1 MNVEFWTSYIN
12 NWIRVNFQKD
22 PKHPPPVIGLEHRAI
37 YDGLGKEA
45 QKAMSKEERW
55 AKRALHVICKRG
67 EKMQT
72 TGIIRAFLKSAAF
85 TTMCKLPARLI
96 PPLPYSPNFIFRQK
110 YQEATMKHMKL
121 THFGTD
127 THTVFAFPSPDKKC
141 GFLKDTPTIRS
152 LLFSVKARDS
162 PNGLFLSVEIAAKP
176 MEQGGFV
183 ISYLKRHETEAVEKL
198 SNLSA
203 FFMHRFGENSLEH
216 FTQEA
221 VNQAEQ
227 TIWDKE
233 HDRPI
238 TMEEQYLEEIAE
250 EDIEW
255 IENLADI
262 KFTTDSAMEVVLDR
276 PKIANVPQP
285 VLPENADADTVKTFF
300 PNQAMAQPLA
310 TNIDLSEGHAD
321 DGNGQA
327 GPTPEAQSAGA
338 SSDEASAPGA

>member
-1 MNVEFWTSYIN
+1 
-12 NWIRVNFQKD
+12 
-22 PKHPPPVIGLEHRAI
+22 LEHRAI

-72 TGIIRAFLKSAAF
+72 TRIIRAFLKSAAF
-85 TTMCKLPARLI
+85 TDMCKLLARLI
-96 PPLPYSPNFIFRQK
+96 PPLPFSPNFIFWQK

-127 THTVFAFPSPDKKC
+127 TYTVFAFPSPDKKC
-141 GFLKDTPTIRS
+141 GFLQDTPSIWS

-162 PNGLFLSVEIAAKP
+162 SNGLFLSVEIAAKP
-176 MEQGGFV
+176 MEQGSFV

-233 HDRPI
+233 HDRLI
-238 TMEEQYLEEIAE
+238 TMEEQFLEEIAE

-255 IENLADI
+255 VENLADI
-262 KFTTDSAMEVVLDR
+262 KFTMDLAKEVVLDR

-285 VLPENADADTVKTFF
+285 VLPENVDADTVKTFF
-300 PNQAMAQPLA
+300 PNQAVAQPLA
-310 TNIDLSEGHAD
+310 KDNNSSKGSAN
-321 DGNGQA
+321 DGDGQA
-327 GPTPEAQSAGA
+327 SPTPEAQSAGA
-338 SSDEASAPGA
+338 SSDEASALGV

>member
-1 MNVEFWTSYIN
+1 
-12 NWIRVNFQKD
+12 
-22 PKHPPPVIGLEHRAI
+22 
-37 YDGLGKEA
+37 
-45 QKAMSKEERW
+45 
-55 AKRALHVICKRG
+55 
-67 EKMQT
+67 
-72 TGIIRAFLKSAAF
+72 
-85 TTMCKLPARLI
+85 
-96 PPLPYSPNFIFRQK
+96 
-110 YQEATMKHMKL
+110 
-121 THFGTD
+121 
-127 THTVFAFPSPDKKC
+127 
-141 GFLKDTPTIRS
+141 
-152 LLFSVKARDS
+152 
-162 PNGLFLSVEIAAKP
+162 
-176 MEQGGFV
+176 
-183 ISYLKRHETEAVEKL
+183 
-198 SNLSA
+198 
-203 FFMHRFGENSLEH
+203 MHCFGENSLEH

-262 KFTTDSAMEVVLDR
+262 KFTMDSAMEVVLDR

-300 PNQAMAQPLA
+300 PNQAVAQPLA
-310 TNIDLSEGHAD
+310 TDNDLSEGHAD